1 MQQRLANRTPFYY
14 GWVVLGAAGSAMF
27 VRNAAASLTIAVFVY
42 PLSEELGWSRTL
54 ISGAAAAGGLAA
66 TFMSPLVGRL
76 IDRYGARTVLTVSIL
91 LLCASTMLLRWSDTI
106 LELPS
111 FTFSWWVINLTVPSL
126 ILPLVFYIGY
136 ATGRV
141 IFSSP
146 VQIGAAVVVSRWFI
160 RLRGRTNG
168 ILNMSHSVGMVLFPL
183 IASIIIVQSGW
194 RDAWFVLSVLVFVAA
209 LLPVAILI
217 SERPE
222 DLGLRPDGGLEDE
235 SAGDEDSAAQSD
247 VAEEP
252 EWTAEEA
259 KRTATLWLIALATG
273 LLFLMQAGTN
283 THSAAFFQDQGL
295 GAVIAGFGIS
305 FNAIFLGVGS
315 VVWGVVVE
323 KVPVR
328 FVMAAV
334 ALVMAAASFLFTTT
348 NTAVEALAYSAI
360 FGFGLGGML
369 TVPPVAYA
377 DYYGRRSLG
386 TIRGI
391 TEPFTTFGQ
400 AVGVMI
406 PGIVFDYISFESYM
420 PFFYA
425 AGSVGILTAIISLFA
440 TQPHHSPTGGDSA
453 ETPSAK
459 QSQDG

>member
-14 GWVVLGAAGSAMF
+14 GWVILGAAGSAMF

-66 TFMSPLVGRL
+66 TFMSPMVGRL

-91 LLCASTMLLRWSDTI
+91 LLCASTMLLRWSDIT
-106 LELPS
+106 
-111 FTFSWWVINLTVPSL
+111 LTVMGATIPW
-126 ILPLVFYIGY
+126 VFYIGY

-222 DLGLRPDGGLEDE
+222 DLGLRPDGDLEDD
-235 SAGDEDSAAQSD
+235 SAGDEDSTAQSD

-406 PGIVFDYISFESYM
+406 PGIVFDYISSESYM

-425 AGSVGILTAIISLFA
+425 AGSVGILTALISLFA
-440 TQPHHSPTGGDSA
+440 TQPHHSHTGGDSA

-459 QSQDG
+459 QSHDG

>member
-1 MQQRLANRTPFYY
+1 MQQRLADRTPFYY
-14 GWVVLGAAGSAMF
+14 GWVILGAAGSAMF

-66 TFMSPLVGRL
+66 TFMSPMVGRL
-76 IDRYGARTVLTVSIL
+76 IDRYGARSVLTASIL
-91 LLCASTMLLRWSDTI
+91 LLCITTALLRWSDIT
-106 LELPS
+106 
-111 FTFSWWVINLTVPSL
+111 LTVMGATIPW
-126 ILPLVFYIGY
+126 VFYVGY

-183 IASIIIVQSGW
+183 IASIVIAQSGW

-222 DLGLRPDGGLEDE
+222 DLGLRPDGDSEDT
-235 SAGDEDSAAQSD
+235 AAVNEDGTPQSED
-247 VAEEP
+247 TEEP
-252 EWTAEEA
+252 DWTAEEA
-259 KRTATLWLIALATG
+259 KRTPTLWLLALATG

-315 VVWGVVVE
+315 VAWGMIVE
-323 KVPVR
+323 RVPVR
-328 FVMAAV
+328 FVMASV

-348 NTAVEALAYSAI
+348 NTAVEALAYSAL

-406 PGIVFDYISFESYM
+406 PGIVFDYISAESYM
-420 PFFYA
+420 PFFFA
-425 AGSVGILTAIISLFA
+425 AGSVGILTALISLFA
-440 TQPHHSPTGGDSA
+440 TQPRHSGV
-453 ETPSAK
+453 ELI
-459 QSQDG
+459 QSSD

>member
-14 GWVVLGAAGSAMF
+14 GWVILGAAGSAMF

-66 TFMSPLVGRL
+66 TFMSPTVGRL

-91 LLCASTMLLRWSDTI
+91 LLCASTMLLRWSDIT
-106 LELPS
+106 
-111 FTFSWWVINLTVPSL
+111 LTVMGATIPW
-126 ILPLVFYIGY
+126 VFYIGY

-222 DLGLRPDGGLEDE
+222 DLGLRPDGGLEDDSE
-235 SAGDEDSAAQSD
+235 GDEDSTAQSD

-406 PGIVFDYISFESYM
+406 PGIVFDYISSESYM
-420 PFFYA
+420 PFFFA

-440 TQPHHSPTGGDSA
+440 TQPHHSPTGGDPA

-459 QSQDG
+459 QSEDG

>member
-14 GWVVLGAAGSAMF
+14 GWVILGAAGSAMF

-66 TFMSPLVGRL
+66 TFMSPTVGRL

-91 LLCASTMLLRWSDTI
+91 LLCASTMLLRWSDIT
-106 LELPS
+106 
-111 FTFSWWVINLTVPSL
+111 LTVMGATIPW
-126 ILPLVFYIGY
+126 VFYIGY

-222 DLGLRPDGGLEDE
+222 DLGLRPDGGLEDD
-235 SAGDEDSAAQSD
+235 SAGDEVSTAQSD

-406 PGIVFDYISFESYM
+406 PGIVFDYISSESYM
-420 PFFYA
+420 PFFFA

>member
-14 GWVVLGAAGSAMF
+14 GWVILGAAGSALF

-54 ISGAAAAGGLAA
+54 ISGAAAVGGLAA
-66 TFMSPLVGRL
+66 TFASPIVGWM
-76 IDRYGARTVLTVSIL
+76 IDRYGARAVLTTSIVILCVS
-91 LLCASTMLLRWSDTI
+91 TTLLRWSDIT
-106 LELPS
+106 
-111 FTFSWWVINLTVPSL
+111 LTVLGFTIPW
-126 ILPLVFYIGY
+126 VFYIGY
-136 ATGRV
+136 GTGRV

-183 IASIIIVQSGW
+183 IASIVIAQSGW
-194 RDAWFVLSVLVFVAA
+194 RDAWLVLAVLTFVAA

-222 DLGLRPDGGLEDE
+222 DLGLRPDGDAEE
-235 SAGDEDSAAQSD
+235 EPATADSDGATQSD
-247 VAEEP
+247 AAEEP
-252 EWTAEEA
+252 EWTADEA
-259 KRTATLWLIALATG
+259 KRTPTLWLLALATG

-315 VVWGVVVE
+315 VAWGVIVE

-334 ALVMAAASFLFTTT
+334 AIVMAAASFLFTTT
-348 NTAVEALAYSAI
+348 NTAAEALAYSAL

-377 DYYGRRSLG
+377 DYYGRASLG

-406 PGIVFDYISFESYM
+406 PGVVFDYISSRKLHALLLRRWDRRRPDRHNIPLRNTAPPLNPWYH
-420 PFFYA
+420 
-425 AGSVGILTAIISLFA
+425 LTS
-440 TQPHHSPTGGDSA
+440 
-453 ETPSAK
+453 
-459 QSQDG
+459 

>member
-1 MQQRLANRTPFYY
+1 MQQRLANRAPFYY
-14 GWVVLGAAGSAMF
+14 GWVILAAAGSAIF

-54 ISGAAAAGGLAA
+54 ISGAAAVGGLAA
-66 TFMSPLVGRL
+66 TFASPIVGWL
-76 IDRYGARTVLTVSIL
+76 IDRYGARAVLTTSIVI
-91 LLCASTMLLRWSDTI
+91 LCASTTLLRWSDIT
-106 LELPS
+106 
-111 FTFSWWVINLTVPSL
+111 LTVLGFTIPW
-126 ILPLVFYIGY
+126 VFYIGY
-136 ATGRV
+136 GTGRV

-146 VQIGAAVVVSRWFI
+146 VQIGASVVVSRWFI

-168 ILNMSHSVGMVLFPL
+168 MLNMTHSVGMTLFPL
-183 IASIIIVQSGW
+183 IASFVIAQSGW
-194 RDAWFVLSVLVFVAA
+194 RDAWLVLAVLVFVAA
-209 LLPVAILI
+209 LLPVAILL

-222 DLGLRPDGGLEDE
+222 ELGLRPDGDKEEAANDDTGSTEQP
-235 SAGDEDSAAQSD
+235 AGE
-247 VAEEP
+247 EEP
-252 EWTAEEA
+252 DWTSEEA
-259 KRTATLWLIALATG
+259 RRTPSLWLIAVATG
-273 LLFLMQAGTN
+273 LLFMMQAGTN

-295 GAVIAGFGIS
+295 GAVTAGFGIS

-315 VVWGVVVE
+315 GVWGWIVE
-323 KVPVR
+323 KAPVR

-348 NTAVEALAYSAI
+348 NTAAEALAYSAL

-406 PGIVFDYISFESYM
+406 PGIVFDYISAESYM
-420 PFFYA
+420 PFFFA
-425 AGSVGILTAIISLFA
+425 AGAIGILTALISLFA
-440 TQPHHSPTGGDSA
+440 TQPAHSGVESLQPPT
-453 ETPSAK
+453 
-459 QSQDG
+459 

>member
-14 GWVVLGAAGSAMF
+14 GWVVLVAAGSAMF

-91 LLCASTMLLRWSDTI
+91 LLCASTMLLRWSDIALVT
-106 LELPS
+106 PS
-111 FTFSWWVINLTVPSL
+111 VAISWWVIDLKVPSL
-126 ILPLVFYIGY
+126 IIPLVFYIGY

-222 DLGLRPDGGLEDE
+222 DLGLRPDGDLEDD
-235 SAGDEDSAAQSD
+235 SAGDEDSVAQSD

-406 PGIVFDYISFESYM
+406 PGIVFDYISSESYM

-440 TQPHHSPTGGDSA
+440 TQPHHSPTGGASA

-459 QSQDG
+459 QS

>member
-14 GWVVLGAAGSAMF
+14 GWVILAAAGSAIF

-54 ISGAAAAGGLAA
+54 ISGAAAVGGLAA
-66 TFMSPLVGRL
+66 TFASPIVGAL
-76 IDRYGARTVLTVSIL
+76 IDRYGARAVLTTSIVILCVS
-91 LLCASTMLLRWSDTI
+91 TTLLRWSDIT
-106 LELPS
+106 
-111 FTFSWWVINLTVPSL
+111 LTVLGFTIPW
-126 ILPLVFYIGY
+126 VFYIGY
-136 ATGRV
+136 GTGRV

-146 VQIGAAVVVSRWFI
+146 VQIGASVVVSRWFI

-168 ILNMSHSVGMVLFPL
+168 MLNMTHSVGMTLFPL
-183 IASIIIVQSGW
+183 IASFVIAQSGW
-194 RDAWFVLSVLVFVAA
+194 RDAWLVLAVLVFVAA
-209 LLPVAILI
+209 LLPVAVLL

-222 DLGLRPDGGLEDE
+222 DLGLRPDGDKEEAANDDTGSTEQ
-235 SAGDEDSAAQSD
+235 AGGE
-247 VAEEP
+247 EEP
-252 EWTAEEA
+252 DWTSKEA
-259 KRTATLWLIALATG
+259 RCTPTLWLLAIATG
-273 LLFLMQAGTN
+273 LLFMMQAGTN

-295 GAVIAGFGIS
+295 GTVTAGFGIS

-315 VVWGVVVE
+315 GVWGWIVE
-323 KVPVR
+323 KAPVR

-334 ALVMAAASFLFTTT
+334 ALVMAVASFLFTTT
-348 NTAVEALAYSAI
+348 NTAAEALAYSAL

-377 DYYGRRSLG
+377 DYYGRASLG

-406 PGIVFDYISFESYM
+406 PGIVFDYISSESYM
-420 PFFYA
+420 PFFFA
-425 AGSVGILTAIISLFA
+425 AGAVGILTVVISLFA
-440 TQPHHSPTGGDSA
+440 TQPHHSSATTTGS
-453 ETPSAK
+453 P
-459 QSQDG
+459 

>member
-14 GWVVLGAAGSAMF
+14 GWVILASACSAVF

-42 PLSEELGWSRTL
+42 PLYEEFGWSRTL
-54 ISGAAAAGGLAA
+54 IAGAAAAGGLAA
-66 TFMSPLVGRL
+66 TFLSPVVGML
-76 IDRYGARTVLTVSIL
+76 IDRYGARTVLTTSIVI
-91 LLCASTMLLRWSDTI
+91 LCISTTLLRWSDVT
-106 LELPS
+106 
-111 FTFSWWVINLTVPSL
+111 LTVLGFAVPW
-126 ILPLVFYIGY
+126 VFYIGY

-168 ILNMSHSVGMVLFPL
+168 ILNMSHSVGMTLFPL
-183 IASIIIVQSGW
+183 IASFVIAQRGW
-194 RDAWFVLSVLVFVAA
+194 RDAWLVLAVLVFVAA
-209 LLPVAILI
+209 LVPVAMLM

-222 DLGLRPDGGLEDE
+222 DLGLRPDGDEEE
-235 SAGDEDSAAQSD
+235 SAGDDAIESAQD
-247 VAEEP
+247 KGGEEP
-252 EWTAEEA
+252 DWTAEQA
-259 KRTATLWLIALATG
+259 RRTLTLWLVALGTG

-295 GAVIAGFGIS
+295 GTVTAGIGIS

-315 VVWGVVVE
+315 GIWGWVVE
-323 KVPVR
+323 KAPVR
-328 FVMAAV
+328 FVLAAI
-334 ALVMAAASFLFTTT
+334 ALVMAVASFLFVTTS
-348 NTAVEALAYSAI
+348 TAAEALAYSAL

-377 DYYGRRSLG
+377 DYYGRASLG

-406 PGIVFDYISFESYM
+406 PGLVFDYISGESYL

-425 AGSVGILTAIISLFA
+425 AGAVGLLTAAIFLFA
-440 TQPHHSPTGGDSA
+440 TPPRHAGSALPASVDSGQ
-453 ETPSAK
+453 SAN
-459 QSQDG
+459 

>member
-14 GWVVLGAAGSAMF
+14 GWVILAAAGSALF

-42 PLSEELGWSRTL
+42 PLSEELEWSRTL
-54 ISGAAAAGGLAA
+54 ISGAAAVGGLAA
-66 TFMSPLVGRL
+66 TFASPIIGWL
-76 IDRYGARTVLTVSIL
+76 IDRYGARKVLTTSIVI
-91 LLCASTMLLRWSDTI
+91 LCISTTLLRWSDIT
-106 LELPS
+106 
-111 FTFSWWVINLTVPSL
+111 LTVLGFTIPW
-126 ILPLVFYIGY
+126 IFYIGY
-136 ATGRV
+136 GTGRV

-146 VQIGAAVVVSRWFI
+146 MQIGAAVVVSRWFI

-168 ILNMSHSVGMVLFPL
+168 MLNMSHSVGMTLFPL
-183 IASIIIVQSGW
+183 IASFVIAQSGW
-194 RDAWFVLSVLVFVAA
+194 RDAWLVLAVLVFVAA
-209 LLPVAILI
+209 LLPVALLL

-222 DLGLRPDGGLEDE
+222 DLGLRPDGDAEDP
-235 SAGDEDSAAQSD
+235 AADDEDNAAQTED
-247 VAEEP
+247 TEEP
-252 EWTAEEA
+252 DWTSEEA
-259 KRTATLWLIALATG
+259 KRTPTLWLLALATG

-295 GAVIAGFGIS
+295 STVIAGFGIS

-315 VVWGVVVE
+315 VVWGVIVE
-323 KVPVR
+323 RAPVR
-328 FVMAAV
+328 FVLAAV
-334 ALVMAAASFLFTTT
+334 ALVMAVASFLFTTT
-348 NTAVEALAYSAI
+348 NTPGEALAYSAL

-406 PGIVFDYISFESYM
+406 PGLVFDYISAESYM
-420 PFFYA
+420 PFFVA
-425 AGSVGILTAIISLFA
+425 AGAVGLLTVIISLFA
-440 TQPHHSPTGGDSA
+440 TQPRHAKSTVRRYPA
-453 ETPSAK
+453 E
-459 QSQDG
+459 

>member
-1 MQQRLANRTPFYY
+1 MQQRLADRTPFYY
-14 GWVVLGAAGSAMF
+14 GWVILGAAGSAMF

-66 TFMSPLVGRL
+66 TFMSPMVGRL
-76 IDRYGARTVLTVSIL
+76 IDRYGARSVLTASIL
-91 LLCASTMLLRWSDTI
+91 LLCITTVLLRWSDIT
-106 LELPS
+106 
-111 FTFSWWVINLTVPSL
+111 LTVMGATIPW
-126 ILPLVFYIGY
+126 VFYIGY

-183 IASIIIVQSGW
+183 IASIVIAQSGW
-194 RDAWFVLSVLVFVAA
+194 RDAWFVLGVLVFVAA

-222 DLGLRPDGGLEDE
+222 DLGLRPDGDSEDT
-235 SAGDEDSAAQSD
+235 AAVNEDGTPQSED
-247 VAEEP
+247 TEEP
-252 EWTAEEA
+252 DWTTEEA
-259 KRTATLWLIALATG
+259 KRTPTLWLLALATG

-315 VVWGVVVE
+315 VAWGMIVE
-323 KVPVR
+323 RVPVR

-348 NTAVEALAYSAI
+348 NTAVEALAYSAL

-406 PGIVFDYISFESYM
+406 PGIVFDYISAESYM
-420 PFFYA
+420 PFFFA
-425 AGSVGILTAIISLFA
+425 AGSVGILTALISLFA
-440 TQPHHSPTGGDSA
+440 TQPRHSGVEPIQ
-453 ETPSAK
+453 PS
-459 QSQDG
+459 S

>member
-14 GWVVLGAAGSAMF
+14 GWVILGAAGSAMF

-66 TFMSPLVGRL
+66 TFMSPMVGRL

-91 LLCASTMLLRWSDTI
+91 LLCASTMLLRWSDIT
-106 LELPS
+106 
-111 FTFSWWVINLTVPSL
+111 LTVMGATIPW
-126 ILPLVFYIGY
+126 VFYIGY

-209 LLPVAILI
+209 LQPVAILI

-235 SAGDEDSAAQSD
+235 SAGDEDRTAQSD

-406 PGIVFDYISFESYM
+406 PGIVFDYISSESYM
-420 PFFYA
+420 PFFFA

-440 TQPHHSPTGGDSA
+440 TQPHHSPTSGDSA

>member
-1 MQQRLANRTPFYY
+1 MQQRLADRTPFYY
-14 GWVVLGAAGSAMF
+14 GWVILGAAGSAMF

-66 TFMSPLVGRL
+66 TFMSPMVGRL
-76 IDRYGARTVLTVSIL
+76 IDRYGARSVLTASIL
-91 LLCASTMLLRWSDTI
+91 LLCITTALLRWSDIT
-106 LELPS
+106 
-111 FTFSWWVINLTVPSL
+111 LTVMGATIPW
-126 ILPLVFYIGY
+126 VFYIGY

-183 IASIIIVQSGW
+183 IASIVIAQSGW

-209 LLPVAILI
+209 LLPVATLI

-222 DLGLRPDGGLEDE
+222 DLGLRPDGDSEDT
-235 SAGDEDSAAQSD
+235 AAVNEDGTPQSED
-247 VAEEP
+247 TEEP
-252 EWTAEEA
+252 DWTAEEA
-259 KRTATLWLIALATG
+259 KRTPTLWLLALATG

-315 VVWGVVVE
+315 VAWGMIVE
-323 KVPVR
+323 RVPVR
-328 FVMAAV
+328 FVMASV
-334 ALVMAAASFLFTTT
+334 ALAMAAASFLFTTT
-348 NTAVEALAYSAI
+348 NTAVEALAYSAL

-406 PGIVFDYISFESYM
+406 PGIVFDYISAESYM
-420 PFFYA
+420 PFFFA
-425 AGSVGILTAIISLFA
+425 AGSVGILTALISLFA
-440 TQPHHSPTGGDSA
+440 TQPRQSKVEPIQ
-453 ETPSAK
+453 PS
-459 QSQDG
+459 G